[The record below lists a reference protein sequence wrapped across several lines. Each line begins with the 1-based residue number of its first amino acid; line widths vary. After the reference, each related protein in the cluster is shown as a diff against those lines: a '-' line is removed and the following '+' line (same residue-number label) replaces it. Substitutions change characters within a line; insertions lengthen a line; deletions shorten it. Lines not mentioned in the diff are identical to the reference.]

1 MCWERSREAR
11 GRSHLAGVR
20 ASRSVRLSSA
30 CPDFGETAF
39 PLLAG
44 ETSEPRRSRCP
55 RRPPPSAPPSRRTF
69 SVFPALSSS
78 DKSLLPP
85 TWPGGR
91 PAAGRCSKR
100 RCRGSPEAVGRAP
113 AGGRW
118 PGGATAAGRAGP
130 SGVLAPSHAQRS
142 QADTLAVAG
151 RAGRGAQG
159 EGPGWRLWEGAGE
172 PQRGEGARSRGSL
185 LGGGAREGRPPLLCD
200 LGAGGQEQLDRLCF
214 VWRLPCF
221 TLLWCFSEGVR
232 GKVPSAPLGSPHP
245 DTARTT
251 CEPGLPSP
259 PVAP

>member
-1 MCWERSREAR
+1 MCWERWREAR

-100 RCRGSPEAVGRAP
+100 RCRGSPEAAGRAP

-151 RAGRGAQG
+151 RGGEPRGRGPAGSCGKGQG
-159 EGPGWRLWEGAGE
+159 SRRGAKVPVPGAPFSAGAPGRAGPHSSVTWE
-172 PQRGEGARSRGSL
+172 Q
-185 LGGGAREGRPPLLCD
+185 
-200 LGAGGQEQLDRLCF
+200 
-214 VWRLPCF
+214 
-221 TLLWCFSEGVR
+221 GVR
-232 GKVPSAPLGSPHP
+232 SSW
-245 DTARTT
+245 TACVSCGVYLALLFSGAFLR
-251 CEPGLPSP
+251 E
-259 PVAP
+259 